1 MLRFQLGLLPA
12 LGKSINY
19 TSYGDVYWQMKD
31 FIKSACLLKRSW
43 TTDELPR
50 AFCTLTVARLHLFG
64 LHTLFTWGE
73 DWTNDLSSYLS
84 CSFPVS
90 LLPFGGGV
98 APQKA
103 KLNMYLGAVAVQ
115 SLSTT
120 GISEQT
126 HFKREEKKTLNFN
139 ENKPLIKGATSARGS
154 VTANRDFLQLLTS

>member
-19 TSYGDVYWQMKD
+19 TSHSDVYWQMKD

-50 AFCTLTVARLHLFG
+50 AFWALKVARLHLFG

-73 DWTNDLSSYLS
+73 DWTSDLSSYLG
-84 CSFPVS
+84 CSIPVS
-90 LLPFGGGV
+90 FLPFGGGA

-103 KLNMYLGAVAVQ
+103 KLDMYWGAVAAQ

-120 GISEQT
+120 GTSEQT
-126 HFKREEKKTLNFN
+126 HFKGEEKKTLNFN
-139 ENKPLIKGATSARGS
+139 ENKPVIKGTTSAGGS
-154 VTANRDFLQLLTS
+154 VAANRDFLQLLTS